1 MGRKYGIKDFRSP
14 EVRAMTTTDLA
25 KIMTLGAGKLSEGA
39 HPKANLSDQDVSD
52 VVAFIQAMK

>member
-1 MGRKYGIKDFRSP
+1 
-14 EVRAMTTTDLA
+14 MTTTDLA